1 MPDLM
6 TDARP
11 DARAVCQALF
21 AQLPPTVDSTRVRA
35 AVSAAV
41 AELVA
46 QQSPTHPL
54 RQAATAVRAH
64 RRARRRLVVRHD
76 PDRPITARQ
85 LELLHLLALGCT
97 VEESAKALYV
107 GVDTVK
113 THLRRLYQRLG
124 ATGRAHAVAI
134 GFRAGLLVWE
144 ASDA

>member
-1 MPDLM
+1 MADVAA
-6 TDARP
+6 DARS
-11 DARAVCQALF
+11 DARQVCQAVF
-21 AQLPPTVDSTRVRA
+21 AQLPPTVDGTRVRA

-54 RQAATAVRAH
+54 RQAAVAVRAH

-76 PDRPITARQ
+76 PDRPITTRQ
-85 LELLHLLALGCT
+85 LEVLHLLAQGHT
-97 VEESAKALYV
+97 TEEPAKALHL
-107 GVDTVK
+107 GPDTVK
-113 THLRRLYQRLG
+113 THLGRLYQRLG

-134 GFRAGLLVWE
+134 GFRTGLLAWE

>member
-11 DARAVCQALF
+11 DARGVCQAVF

-41 AELVA
+41 TELVA

-54 RQAATAVRAH
+54 RMAAVAVRAH
-64 RRARRRLVVRHD
+64 RRVRRRLVVRHD
-76 PDRPITARQ
+76 PDRPITDRQ
-85 LELLHLLALGCT
+85 LQLLHLLAQGNT
-97 VEESAKALYV
+97 AQESAKALYV

-124 ATGRAHAVAI
+124 ARDRGHAVAI
-134 GFRAGLLVWE
+134 GFRTGLLAWE